1 MKQKVARAGLEP
13 ARHYW
18 QGILSPQRLP
28 IPPPSHKCYLA
39 KNRRKKRSL
48 GRMASFFTL
57 DFSLARD
64 LLLSTF
70 PLSSATGGT
79 VDAAFAGGIYP
90 TILTTNQLSLR
101 RAV

>member
-1 MKQKVARAGLEP
+1 MGIEGECSASIYVEKVARAGLEP

-28 IPPPSHKCYLA
+28 IPPPSHKCYSA

-70 PLSSATGGT
+70 PLSSARVG
-79 VDAAFAGGIYP
+79 P
-90 TILTTNQLSLR
+90 LMPHLR
-101 RAV
+101 VEFTPQY